1 MQVLNWRSNGHDS
14 IPVRWP
20 RVANGTDA
28 ITYDV
33 IRITTPASVGSV
45 YPSMG
50 ACMGGPAG
58 TCGYVAQGLTQSA
71 ACAGSL
77 VCTYTDSGSSSTV
90 PYVTSPDWH
99 PKQGNYTGN
108 LVFWPGSLV
117 SVSRSIGVD
126 AEEPHAVGVGLNG
139 NPLQIAK
146 QCSDFGTA
154 SPGGYTQCAA
164 SITTFNNAVP
174 NQAAMILTDGAS
186 VGNGETLTKGRVNFS
201 STPEALVSAH
211 HFITLLDSQPAL
223 TKATWGYRPPAS
235 PNDTWIR
242 TDVGGSVYPR
252 AGQLAFGAPIS
263 ITNYI
268 HETGDGVHTNWLE
281 RLTAKDKTF
290 AVPVRISDGNSFTL
304 GNGSPLSQMKIYRV
318 NATATSHVPAHSC
331 GDVFEEVKGVSKS
344 DQITSMTPPGRL
356 GSLSLNAYPADEGK
370 VI

>member
-1 MQVLNWRSNGHDS
+1 M
-14 IPVRWP
+14 
-20 RVANGTDA
+20 ANGTDA